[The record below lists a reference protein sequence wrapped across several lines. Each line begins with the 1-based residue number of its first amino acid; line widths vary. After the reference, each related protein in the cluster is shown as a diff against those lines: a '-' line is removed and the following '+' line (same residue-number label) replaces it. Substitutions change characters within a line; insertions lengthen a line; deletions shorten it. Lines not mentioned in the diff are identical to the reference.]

1 VQPGAIGAHV
11 NIALRPYRT
20 KMGPD
25 PASINACMMG
35 GILANNSS
43 GMCCG
48 VAQNAYHT
56 LSSLTFMLPS
66 GTMIDTADPGAGE
79 LLRQREPGLAAGLL
93 ELKRDIES
101 RPALR
106 DRIRAKYRTKNTTGY
121 STRLE

>member
-1 VQPGAIGAHV
+1 
-11 NIALRPYRT
+11 
-20 KMGPD
+20 MGPD

-66 GTMIDTADPGAGE
+66 GTVIDYIIVSQERRPQNDLVKT
-79 LLRQREPGLAAGLL
+79 LRV
-93 ELKRDIES
+93 
-101 RPALR
+101 
-106 DRIRAKYRTKNTTGY
+106 
-121 STRLE
+121 